1 MKKEKKDKIFEKYQ
15 GYVIKIVANL
25 WDTWEYKNNA
35 SFNYLS
41 KEDVIQEAY
50 IKLLEIIDKLDLEK
64 TESQIVLFISQS
76 IKNHILNIFR
86 NSVRLKSM
94 GNIEHNDVDTIESG
108 SIYKE
113 TIQKTV
119 VLEFMERLNK
129 NEQYFVSLL
138 LNGLSDEEIINK
150 IKWTEKT
157 FKEKKQYFHEILEDM
172 IDGYL

>member
-1 MKKEKKDKIFEKYQ
+1 MTKEKKDKIFKKYQ
-15 GYVIKIVANL
+15 GYVIKTVTTL
-25 WDTWEYKNNA
+25 WNTWEYKNNA

-50 IKLLEIIDKLDLEK
+50 IKLLEIVDKIDLEK
-64 TESQIVLFISQS
+64 NEGQIILFISQS

-86 NSVRLKSM
+86 NAVRLKNI

-113 TIQKTV
+113 AIQKTV

-157 FKEKKQYFHEILEDM
+157 FKEKKQYFHEILEGM